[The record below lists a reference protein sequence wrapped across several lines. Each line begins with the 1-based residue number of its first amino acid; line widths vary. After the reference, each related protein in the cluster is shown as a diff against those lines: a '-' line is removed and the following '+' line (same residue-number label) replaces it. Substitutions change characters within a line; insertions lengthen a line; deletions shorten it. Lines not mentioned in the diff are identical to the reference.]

1 MNEII
6 VNCELYYLK
15 QYNDQYIIEDVDG
28 FAIIAVPD
36 NNLETATKIL
46 KNHLNYCIKHEII

>member
-15 QYNDQYIIEDVDG
+15 QYNNQYIIEDVDG

-36 NNLETATKIL
+36 NNLETATPIL
-46 KNHLNYCIKHEII
+46 ANHINYCIKHEII